1 MYLQGHFW
9 SIVISMNESFTY
21 SIVSCYWKYIH
32 QKLLRSIVCWAKAWL
47 LWLIFF
53 MIIAQGVK
61 EPKRLHEKQNQ
72 QGSLLALPRCLSLLG
87 FKAVGKTVNLPIY
100 LVWVHSESNKT
111 NFIAVLPGPNTGLI
125 EASLVKIFLVNRL
138 INLAWLL
145 WLIKSGNLQK

>member
-111 NFIAVLPGPNTGLI
+111 NFSSAAWAKHWLNWGKPGKNLPSQSSHQPCL
-125 EASLVKIFLVNRL
+125 ASMID
-138 INLAWLL
+138 
-145 WLIKSGNLQK
+145 